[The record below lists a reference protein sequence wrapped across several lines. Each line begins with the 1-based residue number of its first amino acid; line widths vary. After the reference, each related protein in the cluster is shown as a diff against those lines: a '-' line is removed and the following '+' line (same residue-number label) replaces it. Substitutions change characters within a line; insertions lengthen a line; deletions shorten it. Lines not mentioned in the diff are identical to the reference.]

1 MKSERLLQIST
12 HTIISALL
20 LFTMTCKKTEG
31 LQLGMQQQ
39 EVINLLGEPDHKAF
53 LDGKVLRSLSDL
65 ETNELDKYRIVF
77 TYEDSDIQ
85 VWFKAGK
92 VTGATRKGIS
102 VFITP

>member
-1 MKSERLLQIST
+1 MNTKRLLQIL
-12 HTIISALL
+12 INILIGALL

-65 ETNELDKYRIVF
+65 ETNDLDKYRIVF
-77 TYEDSDIQ
+77 TYEDSNIQ

-102 VFITP
+102 VF